1 MNTPHSVEPH
11 TTALPETEGVRRS
24 VRIETEALMAAIVA
38 GVLGAA
44 VAVVVFWGQYTL
56 VWAGWAVSWSVGT
69 AAMGAVIVF
78 GLATCVVSYRRSRR
92 LPEQAWRRV
101 LPRWK
106 TAIDTIT
113 VSVMHTA
120 LAVMITGVA
129 FSVAQ
134 HAFSR
139 LTVGQYVGGAMV
151 MGTVALASYSLYL
164 EVAQLTTMRL
174 AHRMLIFMGGGV
186 LLSMTTSPD
195 PLWWQRQFSYLG
207 TFGDQPSL
215 IFNGTLIVAGALVTT
230 FAMYVSRDL
239 RTLLRRH
246 VVHYRWSAPTYTV
259 LIIVL
264 GALLAGIG
272 MVPENVNMNAHNS
285 IAAATSCT
293 FGIMLAL
300 TPIAL
305 RGMPWSFIL
314 LTCGCLAVLV
324 SDVLLYLNASYFN
337 LTAFETVAFAILFG
351 WISILVRFMAAMLGR
366 GVGEEHEADSGAA
379 SARTD
384 AAEAPGPDPEPD
396 ADAATAAA
404 DADDAREL
412 VRQR

>member
-1 MNTPHSVEPH
+1 
-11 TTALPETEGVRRS
+11 
-24 VRIETEALMAAIVA
+24 
-38 GVLGAA
+38 
-44 VAVVVFWGQYTL
+44 
-56 VWAGWAVSWSVGT
+56 
-69 AAMGAVIVF
+69 
-78 GLATCVVSYRRSRR
+78 
-92 LPEQAWRRV
+92 
-101 LPRWK
+101 
-106 TAIDTIT
+106 
-113 VSVMHTA
+113 
-120 LAVMITGVA
+120 
-129 FSVAQ
+129 
-134 HAFSR
+134 
-139 LTVGQYVGGAMV
+139 
-151 MGTVALASYSLYL
+151 
-164 EVAQLTTMRL
+164 
-174 AHRMLIFMGGGV
+174 
-186 LLSMTTSPD
+186 
-195 PLWWQRQFSYLG
+195 
-207 TFGDQPSL
+207 
-215 IFNGTLIVAGALVTT
+215 VAGALVTT

-246 VVHYRWSAPTYTV
+246 VVRYRWSAPTYAA

-272 MVPENVNMNAHNS
+272 IVPENVNMNAHNS

-366 GVGEEHEADSGAA
+366 GVGEEHEADSAAA

-384 AAEAPGPDPEPD
+384 AAEPPELEAAPES
-396 ADAATAAA
+396 AAA
-404 DADDAREL
+404 ARGL